1 MINIYEIICWTTGLR
16 YIGST
21 SLSLRER
28 LRDHKNRANTRNITS
43 KYVLNHNNYEIYL
56 LEKCNLENRKN
67 REDYYIRHT
76 DCVNYRGEIKNKKEI
91 GKKYSDSEK
100 GKKKASEWRKLNKDK
115 LKIQKDK
122 YKLGDVYKAYRTLRV
137 ICSCGIEILNCNMR
151 QHEKSKKHQNY
162 LISINKDAVPNP

>member
-21 SLSLRER
+21 KLSLRER
-28 LRDHKNRANTRNITS
+28 LRDHKNRVNTRNNTS
-43 KYVLNHNNYEIYL
+43 KYVLFHNNYEIYL

-76 DCVNYRGEIKNKKEI
+76 DCVNYRGEIKNRKEI
-91 GKKYSDSEK
+91 SKKYSDSEK
-100 GKKKASEWRKLNKDK
+100 GKAKKNQWIKLNKDK

-122 YKLGDVYKAYRTLRV
+122 YKLGDVYKAYRTLKV
-137 ICSCGIEILNCNMR
+137 ICSCGIEILKTNMR

-162 LISINKDAVPNP
+162 LNSL